1 MPIVDEMIENIQKRQ
16 HLYNN
21 QLLSLSQLTD
31 SYDNYEDLCKAIK
44 DITQI
49 DDRHRYSYDYLHLNN
64 KLLAGLLFSKV
75 NAALKKDIQIIVTI
89 FNYDYTSNCSDM
101 EIIDLAGVL
110 IDNAIEACS
119 PDDTIF
125 ISIGQRT
132 DNIQSD
138 SFRIKVENR
147 DLPPQ
152 VNLYTI
158 SLLKNILPRQKKT
171 DTDWVFPLLKVS
183 SKNITDRFP

>member
-1 MPIVDEMIENIQKRQ
+1 M
-16 HLYNN
+16 
-21 QLLSLSQLTD
+21 
-31 SYDNYEDLCKAIK
+31 
-44 DITQI
+44 
-49 DDRHRYSYDYLHLNN
+49 DDRHRYSYDFLHLNN

-89 FNYDYTSNCSDM
+89 FNYDYTSSCSDM

-110 IDNAIEACS
+110 IDNAIEACR

-138 SFRIKVENR
+138 SFRIKVENPGPAATSEFIH
-147 DLPPQ
+147 DIFTKK
-152 VNLYTI
+152 YTSKTEKDGHGLGLSIVKGIVKKYNGQI
-158 SLLKNILPRQKKT
+158 SVENTTHTETSDIRYLSIE
-171 DTDWVFPLLKVS
+171 VE
-183 SKNITDRFP
+183 I

>member
-1 MPIVDEMIENIQKRQ
+1 MCCRQIILSALFLCNKILFRINISLKSGSVGFFPIGIKISNLFRN
-16 HLYNN
+16 Y
-21 QLLSLSQLTD
+21 LSQLTD

-49 DDRHRYSYDYLHLNN
+49 DDRHRYSYDFLHLNN

-89 FNYDYTSNCSDM
+89 FNYDYTSSCSDM

-110 IDNAIEACS
+110 IDNAIEACR

-132 DNIQSD
+132 EYTKRQFPYQS
-138 SFRIKVENR
+138 
-147 DLPPQ
+147 
-152 VNLYTI
+152 
-158 SLLKNILPRQKKT
+158 
-171 DTDWVFPLLKVS
+171 
-183 SKNITDRFP
+183 